1 MDYAMLE
8 GFGRCFESET
18 MQNKL
23 RKLCLGIRQAFDLK
37 AYGDVLPW
45 EQYLQ
50 EPLYTK

>member
-1 MDYAMLE
+1 MEYAMLE
-8 GFGRCFESET
+8 GFGRCFESEI
-18 MQNKL
+18 MQSKL